1 MPTKKRTQK
10 QKQKQKQTV
19 IVNINEKPKP
29 RRKRT
34 TKKAP
39 TKRTGESSHIPLDA
53 VRDILFQLSKGTHT
67 PDAIMTRVMATR
79 TQDPQ
84 GEIIRD
90 IRDADKLPN
99 RPPTSLPPADAEEGI
114 LKGNTP
120 QPSPFVSSTTGS
132 NIDDVRRNRNNY
144 YKRPP
149 SKFDPDAG
157 ILGGNTPA
165 PSPFVDSTTGTSG
178 TDPIVAVDYDGDG
191 GYDSADGG
199 YDSNAEVAKDAQYL
213 GDYQDTLAKTGLPS
227 RYITSGEPS
236 PSITKVEGRF
246 ASSDVPEAFATPA
259 VLQAN
264 SIKMNL
270 KTNEELALAGFS
282 GAKELRTAINTWNIG
297 QPATLQINT
306 TSKPGVYKKNDELIA
321 EIKSKHATLSQI
333 KAYHDDHTL
342 VSPHKVKDRQG
353 KK

>member
-19 IVNINEKPKP
+19 IVNINEKPKT

-53 VRDILFQLSKGTHT
+53 VRDILFQLSKGTHS

-90 IRDADKLPN
+90 IRDEDKLPN
-99 RPPTSLPPADAEEGI
+99 RPPTSLPPADAEDGI

-120 QPSPFVSSTTGS
+120 QPSPFVSSTTGT
-132 NIDDVRRNRNNY
+132 NIYDVRRNRNNY

-149 SKFDPDAG
+149 SKFDADAEDG
-157 ILGGNTPA
+157 ILGGNTPS
-165 PSPFVDSTTGTSG
+165 PSPFVDSITGTSG
-178 TDPIVAVDYDGDG
+178 TDPNVEVF
-191 GYDSADGG
+191 YDSSD
-199 YDSNAEVAKDAQYL
+199 AELAKDEQYL
-213 GDYQDTLAKTGLPS
+213 RDYQDTLAKTGLPS

-236 PSITKVEGRF
+236 PLITKVEGRF

-321 EIKSKHATLSQI
+321 EINSKHTTLSEI